1 MYIVINAKTEPC
13 TLGYTG
19 GSSYIID
26 DFFEKALQRSKTM
39 QPISKD
45 KIRCVSLM
53 QRNWFHQNLIT
64 IDLQSASLGSIEISI
79 EVEILRRL
87 LKDSSVA

>member
-1 MYIVINAKTEPC
+1 MFSHDITLMHGIGLGFIRVINAKTEPY

-45 KIRCVSLM
+45 KISK
-53 QRNWFHQNLIT
+53 NIFNFH
-64 IDLQSASLGSIEISI
+64 
-79 EVEILRRL
+79 
-87 LKDSSVA
+87 